1 MGGVNLKSKKFLSL
15 LLVLSLVAVML
26 VGCGGGGQSNGKDNG
41 NGNGEKPAG
50 AVKLG
55 LGVVN
60 SIAKSSDYAP
70 AEGDQEEKLAAG
82 QVDTTMA
89 AVAIDADGKVVDVII
104 DTAQTKVTFDAD
116 MKVTNRDAELK
127 TKVEKKEEY
136 GMKKVSTID
145 KEWYEQIAE
154 LEKWMV
160 GKTLDEIKGLKVKER
175 DASHKAVPDVPEL
188 TSLVTITVEGYLEA
202 VEKAFANAVEVEGA
216 VKLGLGNK
224 ISIAKSKDYAPAEGD
239 KDEVLPTA
247 QVDTTIAA
255 TAFDADGNV
264 AGVLIDNAQITVK
277 FDAEGKVTN
286 RDDALKTKKEKK
298 EEYGMKKVS
307 TIDKEWYEQIAELEK
322 WMVGKSVADI
332 TGMKVK
338 ERDASHKAVPDVEE
352 LTSLVTVTVEDYLAV
367 VEEAAA
373 NAR

>member
-1 MGGVNLKSKKFLSL
+1 MKSKKFLSL

>member
-1 MGGVNLKSKKFLSL
+1 MKSKKILSL
-15 LLVLSLVAVML
+15 LLVLALVAVML
-26 VGCGGGGQSNGKDNG
+26 AGCGGGGGQSNGNG
-41 NGNGEKPAG
+41 NGEGEGNGEKPAG

-60 SIAKSSDYAP
+60 SIAKSSDYVP
-70 AEGDQEEKLAAG
+70 AEGDQEEKLAVG

-89 AVAIDADGKVVDVII
+89 AVAIDAEGRVVDVII
-104 DTAQTKVTFDAD
+104 DTAQTKVNFDAD
-116 MKVTNRDAELK
+116 MKVTNRDEEFK
-127 TKVEKKEEY
+127 TKKEKKDEY
-136 GMKKVSTID
+136 GMKKVSTIG

-154 LEKWMV
+154 LEKWMI
-160 GKTLDEIKGLKVKER
+160 GKTLDEIKGLQVKER
-175 DASHKAVPDVPEL
+175 DESHKAVPDVPEL
-188 TSLVTITVEGYLEA
+188 TSSVTITVESYLEA
-202 VEKAFANAVEVEGA
+202 VEKAFANAVDVEGA

-224 ISIAKSKDYAPAEGD
+224 VSIAKSKDYVPAEGD

-264 AGVLIDNAQITVK
+264 AGVIIDNAQIVVN

-286 RDDALKTKKEKK
+286 RDAELKTKKEKK
-298 EEYGMKKVS
+298 EEYGMKRVS
-307 TIDKEWYEQIAELEK
+307 TIGKEWYEQIAELEK
-322 WMVGKSVADI
+322 WMVGKSIADI

-338 ERDASHKAVPDVEE
+338 ERDETHKAVPDVEE
-352 LTSLVTVTVEDYLAV
+352 LTSLVTITVEDYLAV